1 MKTNE
6 KQKGLNEVVTAHV
19 SRRIAERQDIVSR
32 TMERFESE
40 CKMAQDYIVAVGNEQ
55 RSEVTGKSISFKA
68 NERLTMSVGR
78 TPFSLH
84 PHAVGQIAEKV
95 GVPAKYLRD
104 LAEGSEWQRKLAA
117 KILNDHTEWT
127 QRDRLLVRTVD
138 KQVRGVLSDSYRRMN
153 SLQIVQAFINVALR
167 YNAVICDAFMNDTKI
182 AFETILPEPISV
194 ETPQNGEVVVF
205 VGARFSTS
213 DFGDGALDIRAFL
226 LNDVCLNGMVRESC
240 MRKVHLGKRLPD
252 DLRLSA
258 DTYRKESAVIQSAV
272 KDITHQLYRPEN
284 ITKITAD
291 IQAASSVDVDFRTEI
306 QRLVKNNKL
315 LKAEGEEVQK
325 LLMENNPQNGTQGA
339 STLWKLTQAITAH
352 ARNLDPVRTRELH
365 EVSGELMNRLRE
377 HKQ

>member
-1 MKTNE
+1 METTE

-19 SRRIAERQDIVSR
+19 NKRIAERQEVVSQ

-40 CKMAQDYIVAVGNEQ
+40 CKMSQDYIVSVGSDQRNEL
-55 RSEVTGKSISFKA
+55 TGKNISFKVC
-68 NERLTMSVGR
+68 ERLTMSVGR

-84 PHAVGQIAEKV
+84 SHAVGQLAEKV
-95 GVPAKYLRD
+95 GVPAKYLRE
-104 LAEGSEWQRKLAA
+104 LSEGSEWQRKLAA
-117 KILNDHTEWT
+117 KILNDHTAWT
-127 QRDRLLVRTVD
+127 QRDRLLIRTVD

-153 SLQIVQAFINVALR
+153 SLQIVQEFINVALR
-167 YNAVICDAFMNDTKI
+167 YNAVICDAFMSDTKI
-182 AFETILPEPISV
+182 AFETILPQPISV
-194 ETPQNGEVVVF
+194 ETPKNGEVVVF

-226 LNDVCLNGMVRESC
+226 LNGVCLNGMVRESC

-258 DTYRKESAVIQSAV
+258 GTYRKESAVIRSAV
-272 KDITHQLYRPEN
+272 RDITRQLYRPDN
-284 ITKITAD
+284 ISKITAD

-325 LLMENNPQNGTQGA
+325 LLMENNPKNGTQGA

-352 ARNLDPVRTRELH
+352 ARDLDAARARELH
-365 EVSGELMNRLRE
+365 EVSGELMNRTLKDKR
-377 HKQ
+377 